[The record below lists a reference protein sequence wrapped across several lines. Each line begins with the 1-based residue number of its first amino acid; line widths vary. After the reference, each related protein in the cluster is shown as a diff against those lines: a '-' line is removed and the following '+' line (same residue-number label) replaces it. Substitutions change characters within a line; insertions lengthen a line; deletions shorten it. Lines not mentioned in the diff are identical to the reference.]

1 MAELTFEIKKREIS
15 SKGNLKRLRK
25 EGFTPGVFY
34 AKDVEEPY
42 YFYIAEKE
50 LNPLIYTSETH
61 MVTLKTDDE
70 KEFKAIL
77 KDVQF
82 DPVRENVIHVDFQG
96 IKFGEIIT
104 VQIPVVH
111 TGASVGVKEG
121 GILTQFIHKLDVE
134 CLPRQIP
141 EKVELDITNLGIGDS
156 LYVKD
161 VTMKNAKILNAE
173 DAIIFTITP
182 PKSVV
187 EEVTEEAVEGEEEE
201 KAEPEVISK
210 GKSEEE

>member
-1 MAELTFEIKKREIS
+1 MAELTFEIKKRELS
-15 SKGNLKRLRK
+15 TKGYLKRLRK
-25 EGFTPGVFY
+25 EGYTPGVFY
-34 AKDVEEPY
+34 AKDIEPY
-42 YFYIAEKE
+42 YFYIPEKE

-61 MVTLKTDDE
+61 MVTLKTDDG

-77 KDVQF
+77 KDIQF
-82 DPVRENVIHVDFQG
+82 DPVKENVVHVDFQG

-111 TGASVGVKEG
+111 VGASIGVKEG

-141 EKVELDITNLGIGDS
+141 EKVEVDITNLGIGDS
-156 LYVKD
+156 IHVKD
-161 VTMKNAKILNAE
+161 VTVENAKILNPE

-182 PKSVV
+182 PKGAV
-187 EEVTEEAVEGEEEE
+187 EEAPEAAGEEEE
-201 KAEPEVISK
+201 EQQEPEVISK
-210 GKSEEE
+210 GKTEEE